1 MEEPSIIRSVG
12 VFCVADIIYA
22 SFLSA
27 VSELFFM
34 NLSYS
39 YCLIL
44 MDNTNGIKYTV
55 TMKAFQKTED
65 DICQK
70 QTGTLEN

>member
-1 MEEPSIIRSVG
+1 M
-12 VFCVADIIYA
+12 ADIIYA
-22 SFLSA
+22 SFLCA

-55 TMKAFQKTED
+55 TMKAFQKTGMIYAKD
-65 DICQK
+65 RLVRWRTDAQND
-70 QTGTLEN
+70 QQADG